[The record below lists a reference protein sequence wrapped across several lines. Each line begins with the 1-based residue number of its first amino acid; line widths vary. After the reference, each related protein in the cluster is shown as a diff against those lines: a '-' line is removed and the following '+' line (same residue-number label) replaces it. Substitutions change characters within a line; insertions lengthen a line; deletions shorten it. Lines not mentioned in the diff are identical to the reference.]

1 MIRGKIIGERIVGIM
16 WVPYD
21 KKISFL
27 GFTDKGVKKLKNQKN
42 SFFSFSSAEAFVC
55 ENCGKLIAEV

>member
-1 MIRGKIIGERIVGIM
+1 MGQNLVGIM

-27 GFTDKGVKKLKNQKN
+27 GFTHNGAKKLKNQKN
-42 SFFSFSSAEAFVC
+42 PFFSFSSAEAYVC